1 MAITIRHAR
10 PDDDEAIGAL
20 LVEAFVV
27 RYAEKMP
34 EVEVGEERRR
44 DLRDVAGR
52 RARATVLVA
61 EEAGRVVGTVT
72 MYAPGAE
79 DSEAWIAGAANLRY
93 LAVATDRFGGGLA
106 GALMDAA
113 EGLAREWGATA
124 VCLHARRGVSG
135 VARVYTRRGYRRDP
149 AGDLDLLPL
158 VFLEA
163 FRLSLPDSVAKP

>member
-1 MAITIRHAR
+1 MAATIRKAR
-10 PDDDEAIGAL
+10 AQDDEAIGEL
-20 LVEAFVV
+20 LVQAFVV

-34 EVEVGEERRR
+34 EIEVGEERRR

-61 EEAGRVVGTVT
+61 EDAGRVVGTVT
-72 MYAPGAE
+72 MYPPGAE

-93 LAVATDRFGGGLA
+93 LAIATDRFGSGIA

-113 EGLAREWGATA
+113 EAIAREWTATH
-124 VCLHARRGVSG
+124 VCLHVRRGVSG
-135 VARVYTRRGYRRDP
+135 VARLYERRGYRRDP
-149 AGDLDLLPL
+149 AGDLDLLPV

-163 FRLSLPDSVAKP
+163 LHLPLSARSR